1 MITLVKYPKRS
12 KGLLVALLLSLVV
25 HVAAIVYVRNATFF
39 SLALGLREI
48 EFVDEEYDRAILI
61 DFSKKFTYPPG
72 YMGFRP
78 PEKVRSLEELKKEQ
92 ERRARLEA
100 ARRERRQREEE
111 RRKREAEELAK
122 REAEEKARA
131 EEQAKAAEQAK
142 QKDIAIAEA
151 KPTPTPT
158 PPASPTPHPDGYGRF
173 GKINTAPIKAQVQRL
188 YEAKKAGKL
197 VLPEG
202 KLRVGVE
209 GTIAADGTIANYRI
223 SVSSGNEEIDE
234 AAKAIL
240 SAVSASRAL
249 GVLNALTSLSLVL
262 DIDQNAELRVVGFAS
277 TEQDAIDIANLAQ
290 VALFAARMKKAG
302 DETAMVM
309 LNNLKIKRDGSRIN
323 ATISV
328 PRQLASDTLANSM
341 NKGQAPVKQIHD
353 QLFEFEK

>member
-1 MITLVKYPKRS
+1 
-12 KGLLVALLLSLVV
+12 
-25 HVAAIVYVRNATFF
+25 
-39 SLALGLREI
+39 
-48 EFVDEEYDRAILI
+48 
-61 DFSKKFTYPPG
+61 
-72 YMGFRP
+72 
-78 PEKVRSLEELKKEQ
+78 LEA
-92 ERRARLEA
+92 ERRK
-100 ARRERRQREEE
+100 RQEE

-122 REAEEKARA
+122 REAEEKAKA
-131 EEQAKAAEQAK
+131 EELARREAEEKAKAEEAAK
-142 QKDIAIAEA
+142 PQDIAKAGV
-151 KPTPTPT
+151 KPTPTPA
-158 PPASPTPHPDGYGRF
+158 ASPTPHPDGYGRF

-197 VLPEG
+197 TLPEG

-209 GTIAADGTIANYRI
+209 GTIAPDGTIANYRI
-223 SVSSGNEEIDE
+223 SVSSGIEEIDE

-309 LNNLKIKRDGSRIN
+309 LNNLKIKRDGARIN

-341 NKGQAPVKQIHD
+341 NK
-353 QLFEFEK
+353 

>member
-12 KGLLVALLLSLVV
+12 KGLLLALLVSLVV
-25 HVAAIVYVRNATFF
+25 HVAAIVYVRNAALF
-39 SLALGLREI
+39 SFALGLREI

-72 YMGFRP
+72 YLGFRP
-78 PEKVRSLEELKKEQ
+78 PEKVRSLEDLKKEQ

-100 ARRERRQREEE
+100 ERRKRQEE

-131 EEQAKAAEQAK
+131 EELAKREAEGKARAEEAAK
-142 QKDIAIAEA
+142 QQDIAKVDV
-151 KPTPTPT
+151 KPTPTPA
-158 PPASPTPHPDGYGRF
+158 ASPTPHPDGYGRF

-197 VLPEG
+197 TLPEG

-209 GTIAADGTIANYRI
+209 GTIAPDGTIANYRI
-223 SVSSGNEEIDE
+223 SVSSGIEEIDE

-341 NKGQAPVKQIHD
+341 NKSQAPAKPVPDK
-353 QLFEFEK
+353 LFE